1 MEDEEGKEKE
11 KKEKEEK
18 EEEEEEEEE
27 EGKEEGKEEEK
38 EEEEVHTTQLTC
50 ARGMS
55 PQGRSNV
62 VPRQV
67 SEDQGSNQE

>member
-1 MEDEEGKEKE
+1 MEDEEGKEEE
-11 KKEKEEK
+11 KKEK

-27 EGKEEGKEEEK
+27 KEEEK
-38 EEEEVHTTQLTC
+38 EEEEEEVHTTQLTC

>member
-1 MEDEEGKEKE
+1 MEDEEKKEEGEKE
-11 KKEKEEK
+11 K
-18 EEEEEEEEE
+18 
-27 EGKEEGKEEEK
+27 
-38 EEEEVHTTQLTC
+38 EEEVHTTQLTC
-50 ARGMS
+50 ARGTS